1 MDGLTLGFVARELHN
16 TLAGGRIDRIS
27 QPDKDLVLLMIR
39 TPGENHRL
47 LVAAGPHN
55 TRIHLTQG
63 SHESAEVAP
72 MVMPSEPRSV

>member
-16 TLAGGRIDRIS
+16 TLSGGRIDRIS

-47 LVAAGPHN
+47 LVAAGRSSDPGMRGN
-55 TRIHLTQG
+55 TVG
-63 SHESAEVAP
+63 MEG
-72 MVMPSEPRSV
+72 